1 MGEDTLANVDEPI
14 ADYDYPT
21 LYAASYAAP
30 AAAAYHP
37 QIFKSGSPQA
47 YTPHSRI
54 ISGPRPPLVLAPQPI
69 MAYDDTGFESFSYS
83 TFDYGVYADDYDYP
97 TSRGGPPPNS
107 TTRGP
112 TPAHTST

>member
-1 MGEDTLANVDEPI
+1 MG
-14 ADYDYPT
+14 

-37 QIFKSGSPQA
+37 QLFKSASPQA

-54 ISGPRPPLVLAPQPI
+54 VSGPRQPPVLAPQPI

-83 TFDYGVYADDYDYP
+83 TFDYGVYADDYDYT
-97 TSRGGPPPNS
+97 TSRGGPPPS
-107 TTRGP
+107 PPQGGP
-112 TPAHTST
+112 IAAHTST